1 MRNLPPYLEIIE
13 RTDPIKMEGKVTQV
27 VGSVIES
34 QGPVASVGELCHL
47 YPLPEKEGVD
57 AEVVGFRD
65 SRILLMS
72 IGEIQGVKTGTR
84 VIATGHSLT
93 IKVGEELLGRV
104 IGGLSEPIDG
114 KGPLWTKEERPVFH
128 EATSPFKRHMIREPL
143 GTGIRA
149 IDGLLTC
156 GKGQRLGIFS
166 GSGVGKSLLLARI
179 AKCSQAQVN
188 VVALIGERGREVQD
202 FLEKTLGEEGLRK
215 TVVVAVTSDQ
225 PALLRVKGA
234 FVATTIAEYF
244 RDQGLDVCLM
254 MDSITRFAMAQR
266 EIGIAIGEPP
276 ATKAYPPS
284 LYGILPKLLERAGT
298 SPEGSITGLY
308 TILVEADDMNEP
320 VSDAVRSILDGHIT
334 LSRFLAARNH
344 YPAIDIL
351 ESISRLMIDIVHDDH
366 RQAAHKLREV
376 LAIHKEAEDLIN
388 IGAYVKGSNPKIDY
402 ALRMIDR
409 VNAYLKQDLD
419 DYVPYSEAVS
429 RLIEIFKTE

>member
-13 RTDPIKMEGKVTQV
+13 RTDPIRVEGKVTQV
-27 VGSVIES
+27 VGSVVES

-47 YPLPEKEGVD
+47 YPLPEKDHVD
-57 AEVVGFRD
+57 AEVIGFRD
-65 SRILLMS
+65 NRILLMS
-72 IGEIQGVKTGTR
+72 IGEIQGVKIGTR
-84 VIATGHSLT
+84 VIATGHPLS

-104 IGGLSEPIDG
+104 IGGLGQPIDG
-114 KGPLWTKEERPVFH
+114 KGPLWTKEERPVYH
-128 EATSPFKRHMIREPL
+128 KATSPFKRHMIKEPL
-143 GTGIRA
+143 ETGIRA

-179 AKCSQAQVN
+179 AEYSQAQVN
-188 VVALIGERGREVQD
+188 VVALIGERGREVYD
-202 FLEKTLGEEGLRK
+202 FLEKILGEEGLKK

-284 LYGILPKLLERAGT
+284 VYGILPKLLERAGN
-298 SPEGSITGLY
+298 SLKGSITGLY

-320 VSDAVRSILDGHIT
+320 ISDAVRSILDGHIT
-334 LSRFLAARNH
+334 LSRSLAARNH

-351 ESISRLMIDIVHDDH
+351 ESVSRLMIDIVHPDH
-366 RQAAHKLREV
+366 RQAAYKLREV
-376 LAIHKEAEDLIN
+376 LAIYKEAEDLIN
-388 IGAYVKGSNPKIDY
+388 IGAYAKGNNPKIDY
-402 ALRMIDR
+402 ALRIIDR
-409 VNAYLKQDLD
+409 VNAYLKQDLN
-419 DYVPYSEAVS
+419 DYTPYSEAVS

>member
-13 RTDPIKMEGKVTQV
+13 RTDPIRVEGKVTQV
-27 VGSVIES
+27 VGSVVES

-47 YPLPEKEGVD
+47 YPLPERDHVD

-65 SRILLMS
+65 NRILLMS
-72 IGEIQGVKTGTR
+72 IGEIQGVKIGTR
-84 VIATGHSLT
+84 VIATGHPLT

-104 IGGLSEPIDG
+104 IDGLGQPIDG
-114 KGPLWTKEERPVFH
+114 KGPLWTKEERPVYH
-128 EATSPFKRHMIREPL
+128 KATSPFKRHMIREPL

-179 AKCSQAQVN
+179 AEYSQAQVN
-188 VVALIGERGREVQD
+188 VVALIGERGREVYD
-202 FLEKTLGEEGLRK
+202 FLEKILGEEGLKK

-225 PALLRVKGA
+225 PALLRIKGA

-284 LYGILPKLLERAGT
+284 VYGILPKLLERAGN
-298 SPEGSITGLY
+298 SLKGSITGLY

-320 VSDAVRSILDGHIT
+320 ISDAVRSILDGHIT
-334 LSRFLAARNH
+334 LSRSLAARNH

-351 ESISRLMIDIVHDDH
+351 ESVSRLMIDIVHNDH
-366 RQAAHKLREV
+366 RQAAYKLREV
-376 LAIHKEAEDLIN
+376 LAIYKEAEDLIN
-388 IGAYVKGSNPKIDY
+388 IGAYVKGNNPKIDY

-409 VNAYLKQDLD
+409 VNAYLKQDLN
-419 DYVPYSEAVS
+419 DYTPYSEAVS